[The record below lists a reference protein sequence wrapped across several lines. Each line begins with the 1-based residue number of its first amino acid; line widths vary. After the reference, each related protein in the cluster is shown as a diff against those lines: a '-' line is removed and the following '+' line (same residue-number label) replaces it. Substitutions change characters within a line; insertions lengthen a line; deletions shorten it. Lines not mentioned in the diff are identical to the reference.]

1 MAEWLIAPVL
11 KTGVGETPP
20 GVRIPPSPPETI
32 GMGMGELSDY
42 YSVQISNRQVF
53 DKNFPSDITEFNALL
68 SRLQEIWARVGTVRG
83 LSGQSH
89 AGLLPFAN
97 LLLRHFIFGFEH
109 LSCYQSFLAWL
120 TFRPGLES
128 LLIIGK
134 FVDDPANAKIWLD
147 REVNPGAY
155 RQVFSGTALESR
167 SLPKSA
173 QFRQVLSRLND
184 QFMHPNPAFTYRE
197 SSVATTSDGPIIG
210 VQFFDVTADL
220 HEAHLLAYMN
230 LTDIIVTSCN
240 DLVNSICGATGI
252 ASQTQSYGSRGLQR
266 AAQFSKEP
274 TAKKVLQDLGLWI
287 L

>member
-1 MAEWLIAPVL
+1 
-11 KTGVGETPP
+11 
-20 GVRIPPSPPETI
+20 
-32 GMGMGELSDY
+32 MGELSDY

-184 QFMHPNPAFTYRE
+184 QFHASKPRVHVPRILCCDDQRRANNRSAILRCD
-197 SSVATTSDGPIIG
+197 S
-210 VQFFDVTADL
+210 DL